1 MNAKTIVNDLEQR
14 FPDIWKRLDETVTGE
29 AYFEVFKQ
37 LSDNYSPTLTVSRVQ
52 GPLVENLLKGKGG
65 TGSRIHVDRN
75 LRKSGTIGITLGQE
89 PAPIWFSG
97 HADICSYLTGP
108 WNGSNY
114 PLTPFCMPRA
124 RPGGR
129 PAVAL
134 APPENNGALTRLAK
148 GEMVTTDDGQV
159 FFATAESGLPTWTR
173 VVYDLEATWDQ
184 DSDNIHGYIDNQATC
199 AALVL
204 AAQLLSHYEVN
215 ALLLL
220 NDEEEGPV
228 DKGNQG
234 FSRAMQRLLHRTPHD
249 QLPDMVIV
257 SDGHMPPGKDPDGNP
272 STFGKGALYGGLS
285 SSARG
290 AVVPPHLTQFTRE
303 LAAEIDA
310 HGIKLSENPGY
321 ISRSDDISAMQY
333 TQNVVLIGFAGTSS
347 HFDLT
352 PTMRGSDL
360 VNLTKT
366 LVVYAL
372 IAQDPEWRARYL

>member
-1 MNAKTIVNDLEQR
+1 MDTKKIVDALDQR
-14 FPDIWKRLDETVTGE
+14 YPNLWEKLDKIITGE
-29 AYFEVFKQ
+29 AYFDVFKK

-52 GPLVENLLKGKGG
+52 GPLVESLLEGKGG
-65 TGSRIHVDRN
+65 GKSPITVDRN
-75 LRKSGTIGITLGQE
+75 LRKSGTIGITIGQE

-108 WNGSNY
+108 WDGSSY

-134 APPENNGALTRLAK
+134 APPDKDGALVRLAE
-148 GEMVTTDDGQV
+148 GEMVTTEDDKTIFV
-159 FFATAESGLPTWTR
+159 TDNPKLPTWTR
-173 VVYDLEATWDQ
+173 VVYDLEATWNQ
-184 DSDNIHGYIDNQATC
+184 ESDEIHGYIDNQATC
-199 AALVL
+199 AALIL
-204 AAQLLSHYEVN
+204 AAQVLSHFSVN

-249 QLPDMVIV
+249 QLPNMVIV
-257 SDGHMPPGKDPDGNP
+257 SDGHMPPGVDPEGGD
-272 STFGKGALYGGLS
+272 SIFGKGALYGGLS

-290 AVVPPHLTQFTRE
+290 AVVPPHLIRFTRSLAPE
-303 LAAEIDA
+303 LAKR
-310 HGIKLSENPGY
+310 GIKLSENPNY

-352 PTMRGSDL
+352 PTMQCSDV
-360 VNLTKT
+360 VNLAKT
-366 LVVYAL
+366 LVVYCL
-372 IAQDPEWRARYL
+372 VAQDADWQTQYL